1 MKGQIT
7 LINMIMIL
15 VVFIVTIVLLPVL
28 NDVIEATVTVLEAD
42 PNEMTSTIV
51 LILRL
56 IPFMLILV
64 VMLGALRFANPR
76 IEQPDVGGS
85 SAF

>member
-1 MKGQIT
+1 MKGQVT
-7 LINMIMIL
+7 LINMLMMI
-15 VVFIVTIVLLPVL
+15 VVFIVAVVLIPPLSE
-28 NDVIEATVTVLEAD
+28 VIDATVTVLEAD

-64 VMLGALRFANPR
+64 VMLGALRFASPR
-76 IEQPDVGGS
+76 AEQPGQADG